1 MAKRMTK
8 AAIDPITVEVIRHK
22 LDGIAKEMEST
33 LFRSAFSQIVKEARD
48 ASASLFTVN
57 GETLAQA
64 IAIPN
69 HLATLIPMVRK
80 LLETYPLATL
90 SDGDVLIL
98 NDPYAGGTHLPDI
111 AVVMPI
117 FSKGRPVAI
126 SAAITHHQDVGGMT
140 PGSVPTN
147 ATDIFQEGIRIPP
160 LKFFEKGKVN
170 ETLVAMLRQNVR
182 IPDLFMGDLNAE
194 VAACSIGARRIRELS
209 AEYGSNFI
217 MKVFDTLLDNSERM
231 TRAALRA
238 LPDGTYRNVDFVDND
253 GVEFDKPVRIEV
265 AVTIKGDSMI
275 CDFEGTSPQVR
286 GPFNCMPTGPWSAAC
301 FAIHAIAG
309 SDIPTNGG
317 CFRPLSFKLP
327 KGSLVNPVEPGPVG
341 CRHTTIKRIA
351 TTILGALR
359 EAAPDKI
366 PADGAGELL
375 LLSFGGKRANGDN
388 YLTAQI
394 LIGGTGASGGT
405 DGVDVLDTDISNC
418 RNVPAESMEMES
430 PIRVHSMALYV
441 DSGGPGKCRG
451 GLGCHQEYE
460 LLEGESTVTHRGERF
475 IGGPKGTHAG
485 HAGGISTGI
494 IRRADGTIV
503 QIRSNEVVTM
513 VKGDRLIVDTAGGGG
528 WGDPKQRD
536 RELVAADLRNAKIS
550 AKAAKEIYGLDLA
563 MATPTPCE
571 AQKDSKVEAL

>member
-1 MAKRMTK
+1 MATRKSK
-8 AAIDPITVEVIRHK
+8 AVNDPITVEVIRHK
-22 LDGIAKEMEST
+22 LDSIAKEMEST

-80 LLETYPLATL
+80 LLETYPLETL
-90 SDGDVLIL
+90 EEGDALIL

-117 FSKGRPVAI
+117 FSKGKPIAI

-182 IPDLFMGDLNAE
+182 IPDMFMGDLNAE
-194 VAACSIGARRIRELS
+194 VAACSIGARRIREL
-209 AEYGSNFI
+209 AEEYGNDFA

-238 LPDGTYRNVDFVDND
+238 LPDGVYRNFDFVDND
-253 GVEFDKPVRIEV
+253 GVEFDKSIRVEV
-265 AVTIKGDSMI
+265 AVTIKGDTMV

-327 KGSLVNPVEPGPVG
+327 KGSLVNPVEPAPVG

-359 EAAPDKI
+359 QAAPDRV

-375 LLSFGGKRANGDN
+375 LLSFGGKRSDGGN

-394 LIGGTGASGGT
+394 LIGGTGASAGT

-430 PIRVHSMALYV
+430 PIRVHSMALYR
-441 DSGGPGKCRG
+441 DSGGPGKFRG

-475 IGGPKGTHAG
+475 IGGPVGAEG
-485 HAGGISTGI
+485 GLAGGKSTGF
-494 IRRADGTIV
+494 IRRIDGTVV

-513 VKGDRLIVDTAGGGG
+513 CKGDRLVVDTAGGGG
-528 WGDPKQRD
+528 WGDPKERD
-536 RELVAADLRNAKIS
+536 RELVAADLRNGKIS
-550 AKAAKEIYGLDLA
+550 ADAARDIYGLDSSGA
-563 MATPTPCE
+563 VSAPR
-571 AQKDSKVEAL
+571 KGRRGHKVETL